1 MNKNQ
6 FKLVQAGKSGNIEKM
21 RLVPLGVGSATNSL
35 SSEYG
40 GNSAELF
47 DDDESVNVMKMD
59 IDGKTYQ

>member
-6 FKLVQAGKSGNIEKM
+6 FKLVQTGKSGNTEKM
-21 RLVPLGVGSATNSL
+21 RIVPLGVGSATNSL

-47 DDDESVNVMKMD
+47 DDAESVNVIQMD
-59 IDGKTYQ
+59 VS